1 MSEHKINIYHHPNP
15 EIKSFITME
24 PISPPRVEYFKKPL
38 NARSDVL
45 LKKLGVIGSQIVK
58 EVMAIPGVKEIRIK
72 PKEIRMKK
80 EEDASWNDIE
90 DMVCKILNRALQRK
104 GIKMVKGY

>member
-1 MSEHKINIYHHPNP
+1 MSEPKINIYVHPNP

-38 NARSDVL
+38 NTESEES
-45 LKKLGVIGSQIVK
+45 LKQLGIIGAQIVK

-80 EEDASWNDIE
+80 ELNASWDDIE
-90 DMVCKILNRALQRK
+90 DKVCKILKGALKIK
-104 GIKMVKGY
+104 GIKMVKG

>member
-1 MSEHKINIYHHPNP
+1 MSEPKINIYVHPNP
-15 EIKSFITME
+15 EIKSFTTME

-38 NARSDVL
+38 NPQSEES
-45 LKKLGVIGSQIVK
+45 LKQLGIIGALIVK

-80 EEDASWNDIE
+80 EVVVFAPRS
-90 DMVCKILNRALQRK
+90 
-104 GIKMVKGY
+104 

>member
-1 MSEHKINIYHHPNP
+1 MSEPKISIYVHPNP
-15 EIKSFITME
+15 EIKSFTTME

-38 NARSDVL
+38 NTKSEES
-45 LKKLGVIGSQIVK
+45 LKQLGVIGSQIVR
-58 EVMAIPGVKEIRIK
+58 EVMTIPGVKEIRIK

-80 EEDASWNDIE
+80 ELNASWDDID

-104 GIKMVKGY
+104 GIKMVKG